1 MKKTFSLFAACLV
14 FAGQA
19 AAADLAPGDAA
30 PLWTLA
36 GSDGQQH
43 SLAELRGRHVVVAF
57 FPKAFTGG

>member
-1 MKKTFSLFAACLV
+1 MKKTLSLFAACLV
-14 FAGQA
+14 FTGQA

-43 SLAELRGRHVVVAF
+43 SLVDLRGRHVVVAF